1 MKKRRQIKAPVF
13 QFLAIIALTIIL
25 LLIVDFGRR
34 AAANYRI
41 QLEADRLT
49 HELAAAKRFQN
60 RLLSQRTY
68 AASDLYVEEVARNE
82 LKWTKPGETVV
93 IVVPSNNEPDLL
105 STPTNMV
112 TGSAGAITPQQAWVK
127 LFFGAPEVTTNIP

>member
-1 MKKRRQIKAPVF
+1 MKKRRQIKAPLL
-13 QFLAIIALTIIL
+13 QFFAIIALTIIL

-60 RLLSQRTY
+60 RLLAQRTY
-68 AASDLYVEEVARNE
+68 AASDLYVEEVARE
-82 LKWTKPGETVV
+82 EFKWSKPGETVV
-93 IVVPSNNEPDLL
+93 IVVPDNNEPDLASAPANL
-105 STPTNMV
+105 V
-112 TGSAGAITPQQAWVK
+112 TGSAGAVTPPQAWLK
-127 LFFGAPEVTTNIP
+127 LFFGPVDTSANLP